1 MLGPVS
7 GFVLD
12 DLYIAGD
19 TVWCEDVEHAI
30 AAHKPTTIVLN
41 AGGARFVG
49 SERIVMDA
57 EDIQRVQS
65 AAPDAHVIAVHLEAI
80 NHCPITRAEVRALG
94 VEAPDDGAIIE
105 RRS

>member
-1 MLGPVS
+1 MS
-7 GFVLD
+7 GFVVGD
-12 DLYIAGD
+12 VYIAGD
-19 TVWCEDVEHAI
+19 TVWCDDVEQAI
-30 AAHKPTTIVLN
+30 ATHRPSTVVVN

-57 EDIQRVQS
+57 QDIEQVKR

-80 NHCPITRAEVRALG
+80 NHCPMTREEARALG
-94 VEAPDDGAIIE
+94 VEAPADGATS